1 MEPTPPNPLGTL
13 ILLGILM
20 FIVFRVISSLG
31 KQDRESAGSESGKGK
46 ILPFR
51 NKQTPPNPPTI
62 ELISFTGSEDPFAD
76 RSDALEAHKMLIE
89 KGGLSRIGDFKI
101 KEIPGFIVRSF
112 THPDQS
118 LLGVL
123 FRGPEDRVWVNLVT
137 EYKDGRVITT
147 SSAERGMISPSRPW
161 GMPLFNF
168 PELATDQLLRRHKL
182 EVRGN
187 EQAPALPPEKFPEY
201 FAANYAKLRAHIDE
215 KQASLKEASGGEG
228 SYAPV
233 PLVFSGNDDINV
245 ENEEQPSGEN
255 EFAPSRAQLM
265 EWLNLIYKKMD
276 IPPKER
282 SRFKQGLVWIAER
295 ASDESVIETISQ
307 YADVTI
313 ERTPNAQLVIRSTH
327 GAEDIIDPGDL
338 EGSALF
344 DKINSSFPP
353 ENKFTKLPVDSKGVA
368 FYSRWS
374 GEQTA

>member
-1 MEPTPPNPLGTL
+1 MEPAFPNPIGTL

-20 FIVFRVISSLG
+20 FIVFRVLSSLSR
-31 KQDRESAGSESGKGK
+31 QDEQSTGPKSSKGK

-51 NKQTPPNPPTI
+51 NRQAPPNPPTI
-62 ELISFTGSEDPFAD
+62 ELISHTGPEDPFAD
-76 RSDALEAHKMLIE
+76 KSDAMEAHKMLIE

-101 KEIPGFIVRSF
+101 KEIPGFIIRSF
-112 THPDQS
+112 THPDQF

-168 PELATDQLLRRHKL
+168 PDLSTDQLLRRHKL

-187 EQAPALPPEKFPEY
+187 EQSPALPPEKFPEY

-215 KQASLKEASGGEG
+215 KQTSLKEVSGGDR

-233 PLVFSGNDDINV
+233 PVGLPASDEQSDAATEDD
-245 ENEEQPSGEN
+245 QSGEN
-255 EFAPSRAQLM
+255 ELAPSRAQLT
-265 EWLNLIYKKMD
+265 EWLNLIYAKMN
-276 IPPKER
+276 IPPKDR
-282 SRFKQGLVWIAER
+282 SRFRRGLVWIAEQ
-295 ASDESVIETISQ
+295 ASGESVIETITD

-313 ERTPNAQLVIRSTH
+313 ESTPTGQLVIRTSQ
-327 GAEDIIDPGDL
+327 GAEDIIEPDDL
-338 EGSALF
+338 KGTALF
-344 DKINSSFPP
+344 DKINSCLP
-353 ENKFTKLPVDSKGVA
+353 EGSRFTRLPVDSKGVA
-368 FYSRWS
+368 FYSRA
-374 GEQTA
+374 T